1 MSVSGQWYP
10 QGSTPPPQWSP
21 PGTPGGT
28 ATNFPPTVATSP
40 WGGYLPGNLTPEQ
53 QLAQQ
58 QQMQVQMQMQQ
69 QQAQA
74 AGGQPNNLPPG
85 MPPGMQGM
93 PPGMPGMP
101 PGYPMQ
107 QDCCASCCG
116 PQGSAGCCGPTGASC
131 CGPTGAGCCGPTGGG
146 CCGPQQ
152 GQCCQCQMP
161 GEPPDPYLCSPP
173 VPGQTSCYECIY
185 NSFDYTFLMMIICAA
200 LSVVGFGVVLG
211 TKGMDDLFTTF
222 GSVTTTELDEALIPH
237 IIWRN
242 ADLDHPNITNTTTS
256 TTSSSNKAPRATSS
270 SHSRDSS
277 ESTSKD
283 SSSSERHSSSSSSH
297 EEVPRACTLRKLA
310 GSFGGICMEDNLN
323 ANMFVVQ
330 LSHWNNARD
339 TLWFLAMVYSV
350 LSLLFA
356 FLIHI
361 QRNPSSQTGFP
372 VLTPEK
378 QQEFMAMT
386 PAQQQAFM
394 QQLQLEQGQ
403 AAQQQSQGCCGR
415 KRSRGVRYAVL

>member
-1 MSVSGQWYP
+1 
-10 QGSTPPPQWSP
+10 
-21 PGTPGGT
+21 
-28 ATNFPPTVATSP
+28 
-40 WGGYLPGNLTPEQ
+40 
-53 QLAQQ
+53 
-58 QQMQVQMQMQQ
+58 
-69 QQAQA
+69 
-74 AGGQPNNLPPG
+74 
-85 MPPGMQGM
+85 
-93 PPGMPGMP
+93 
-101 PGYPMQ
+101 
-107 QDCCASCCG
+107 
-116 PQGSAGCCGPTGASC
+116 
-131 CGPTGAGCCGPTGGG
+131 
-146 CCGPQQ
+146 
-152 GQCCQCQMP
+152 
-161 GEPPDPYLCSPP
+161 
-173 VPGQTSCYECIY
+173 
-185 NSFDYTFLMMIICAA
+185 MIICAA

-270 SHSRDSS
+270 SHSQDSS

-283 SSSSERHSSSSSSH
+283 SSSSSEHHSSSSSSH

-372 VLTPEK
+372 ALTPEK

-415 KRSRGVRYAVL
+415 KGVEVYDTPYYEFFRFAWLFVGLPSLSGHATCLSPSGPFPPSTSTTRPVRSRSSGSSTPPSSPPASLSSPSTSRGRCAASLSSSLRGSLACYRGC